1 MMLTTLCW
9 HIPDQSVLCCVV
21 SITSALCEICDAYQ
35 GCAPQALHELTQLMQ
50 ILRVSGADLEAR
62 LKVALYDLL
71 QSVNLDVCLV
81 LICIMC
87 MHTICPKRAS

>member
-1 MMLTTLCW
+1 
-9 HIPDQSVLCCVV
+9 
-21 SITSALCEICDAYQ
+21 
-35 GCAPQALHELTQLMQ
+35 MQ
-50 ILRVSGADLEAR
+50 ILRVSGADLEAS

-87 MHTICPKRAS
+87 MPHHLPQTSFMISYTQCLLCLLIVIA